1 MYGNFIY
8 FIVVLLIYTTYRPG
22 DEANFPLLQTLI
34 YFACLTLGFA
44 LITGAQFRRLE
55 SVSVRMPPDRVG
67 HKFDALLRRQTI
79 MAIVVFAV
87 DVYGLNL
94 SYYTSIVK
102 PLKMVPTLEAVVFLL
117 LFMGHMALVWAMA
130 HRLYRRLYRS
140 SISCRAYVMSNL
152 MFAVPILLPWFL
164 LSLVSDLIYALPFD
178 APKQMLATPQGEIA
192 YFLLFLLAAAL
203 FGPAIIQQFWQ
214 CRPLQPGIHRTRIE
228 TLCRNARLGYKNI
241 LMWPIFEGRII
252 TAGVM
257 GLVKRFRYI
266 LVTDALLAHLS
277 PEEIDAVVAHEIGHV
292 KRKHLLLY
300 LLFFAGYMF
309 ISYTLF
315 DLVIYA
321 SIYAKP
327 FIVWL
332 QRAGMD
338 QTVVMPATF
347 SIFIILA
354 FLLYFRYVFGYFMR
368 NFERQADIYVFDLL
382 GTAVPLVTTLQ
393 KIAAASGQPSDKPN
407 WHHFS
412 IKERTDY
419 LKRCILDRSWI
430 ARHNLKVRRSLLVYA
445 VGIFILGIMGY
456 QISFG
461 EAGKRLDSHFYEKII
476 LQELEKAPGNA
487 DLYTML
493 GDLYYHKG
501 NLSRAGRAYE
511 HALTIS
517 PGNVRAL
524 NNLAWLYATAEDVG
538 MRNPGRS
545 LQLAE
550 KAATLEQAPYILDTL
565 AESYFV
571 NGFVRKAILSERK
584 ALSLATGD
592 KRYYEGQ
599 LRKFEA
605 VEKTLY

>member
-565 AESYFV
+565 AESYFI